1 MYKLSRR
8 KNIIP
13 FICLVAL
20 GLAATLLVPPYFPEQ
35 VFEIPAFALFPAEI
49 ALVMMLAVLFFENAT
64 PAELL
69 RLAFTMLALAMVSG
83 GMCNVFSRSSQTLPD
98 QTLLLNW
105 VQLICMNVTGLICT
119 IAFYQTKAPALHSVK
134 PAPGRESADAAAA
147 AATASA
153 SEAAPKIDFAPEKME
168 VANGESAKDI
178 LGKLDVNRINS
189 LEDSL
194 KAQTSSSNGSVSL
207 ESLFADES
215 HAAQDNAPA
224 AGRIEETREN
234 VSLDDWLVD
243 SDSESSPAAQT
254 KADKIDEPAPPL
266 APPRPEPA
274 LQIEPT
280 PAVESAKP
288 VEPTLFTDVSGDLED
303 IFSDLAPAGAQ
314 QDFTP
319 EKLAAVKPEPIPTP
333 APPQADPQTAA
344 AKAEPKLFD
353 DVSDDIDDIFNSL
366 AAGEPVDVPPS
377 NEASKLTP
385 PITTPDSKPDATPD
399 ATPVSTP
406 DPTPD
411 STPVS
416 TAGPTPVPT
425 PSATP
430 VPTSSPSTNPASTHG
445 SSSGAGAPAGTPR
458 PGNGAPAG
466 GGKAKEV
473 KEFGRLSVAA
483 TTKQDLAAPGTLKTI
498 GQMLLDTQAIENI
511 IKHSEAKGDSGPSF
525 NSAAMAKVVSVS
537 RGADIQAML
546 DKVAA
551 YPGVDGS
558 LVIGKDG
565 LLIAATQSLGMMKDV
580 LGVLGL
586 GIHST
591 TNLGTK
597 KIDMGELRQSVLRT
611 GDKLTV
617 LTEVGIG
624 VLAVFSDHW
633 NLSALDGM
641 IDHIRKTVTD
651 SQASGGSALP
661 TESLTASMLAQHSA
675 PETTAPPP
683 PTPVPAAVAPTP
695 EPAHVEPVFE
705 EAGEAVVSI
714 ADAHGGLLHVNDDD
728 IGGLFDNVLADP
740 SVQHDAVGATAAH
753 GAAATPAPPQQ
764 AAVAASG
771 EPVLSVTDEDMSD
784 IFDNLLDK
792 AETVEQAMD
801 FSPAE
806 NAAPAA
812 AAAEAKPATPVAEP
826 AKKDTKAA
834 GPAGQ
839 QVKEFGRL
847 SASSGMNQTSG
858 QDGAIKAIGRQLI
871 DVQAVEN
878 IIKAGEKR
886 EKMGAGLTTAR
897 VISAARGEGIKAL
910 LTKIDCHQG
919 VAGSLIVGNDGLVIA
934 STLHGTLDKDL
945 AGALCNAMHSH
956 ADLASKK
963 IQMGKLK
970 QIIFHAEGKCTIL
983 TGVAVGV
990 LAVFVDDNDYAQ
1002 IDSLLNAIESTVR
1015 G

>member
-1 MYKLSRR
+1 
-8 KNIIP
+8 
-13 FICLVAL
+13 
-20 GLAATLLVPPYFPEQ
+20 
-35 VFEIPAFALFPAEI
+35 
-49 ALVMMLAVLFFENAT
+49 
-64 PAELL
+64 
-69 RLAFTMLALAMVSG
+69 
-83 GMCNVFSRSSQTLPD
+83 
-98 QTLLLNW
+98 
-105 VQLICMNVTGLICT
+105 
-119 IAFYQTKAPALHSVK
+119 
-134 PAPGRESADAAAA
+134 
-147 AATASA
+147 
-153 SEAAPKIDFAPEKME
+153 
-168 VANGESAKDI
+168 
-178 LGKLDVNRINS
+178 
-189 LEDSL
+189 
-194 KAQTSSSNGSVSL
+194 
-207 ESLFADES
+207 
-215 HAAQDNAPA
+215 
-224 AGRIEETREN
+224 
-234 VSLDDWLVD
+234 
-243 SDSESSPAAQT
+243 
-254 KADKIDEPAPPL
+254 
-266 APPRPEPA
+266 
-274 LQIEPT
+274 
-280 PAVESAKP
+280 
-288 VEPTLFTDVSGDLED
+288 
-303 IFSDLAPAGAQ
+303 
-314 QDFTP
+314 
-319 EKLAAVKPEPIPTP
+319 
-333 APPQADPQTAA
+333 
-344 AKAEPKLFD
+344 
-353 DVSDDIDDIFNSL
+353 
-366 AAGEPVDVPPS
+366 
-377 NEASKLTP
+377 
-385 PITTPDSKPDATPD
+385 
-399 ATPVSTP
+399 
-406 DPTPD
+406 
-411 STPVS
+411 
-416 TAGPTPVPT
+416 
-425 PSATP
+425 
-430 VPTSSPSTNPASTHG
+430 
-445 SSSGAGAPAGTPR
+445 
-458 PGNGAPAG
+458 
-466 GGKAKEV
+466 
-473 KEFGRLSVAA
+473 
-483 TTKQDLAAPGTLKTI
+483 
-498 GQMLLDTQAIENI
+498 MLLDTQAIENI
-511 IKHSEAKGDSGPSF
+511 IKHSEGKGDSGPTF

-611 GDKLTV
+611 GNKLTV

-624 VLAVFSDHW
+624 VLAVFSDQW

-641 IDHIRKTVTD
+641 IDHIRKTVND

-661 TESLTASMLAQHSA
+661 TESLTASMLAEASA
-675 PETTAPPP
+675 PP
-683 PTPVPAAVAPTP
+683 PTPTP
-695 EPAHVEPVFE
+695 EPVVVQPEPARHTEPVFE
-705 EAGEAVVSI
+705 EVGEAVISI
-714 ADAHGGLLHVNDDD
+714 ADAHGGLLSVNDDD

-740 SVQHDAVGATAAH
+740 SVQHDALSSAAPKAEPAQVAPVQAP
-753 GAAATPAPPQQ
+753 AAAT
-764 AAVAASG
+764 G
-771 EPVLSVTDEDMSD
+771 EPVMSVTDEDMSD

-801 FSPAE
+801 FSPAVTAAPE
-806 NAAPAA
+806 AAPAEVKA
-812 AAAEAKPATPVAEP
+812 APVEP
-826 AKKDTKAA
+826 KKETKAP

-847 SASSGMNQTSG
+847 SVSSGSNQTSG

-910 LTKIDCHQG
+910 LTKIDCHEG

-945 AGALCNAMHSH
+945 AGALCCAMHSH

-990 LAVFVDDNDYAQ
+990 LAVFVDGNDYAQ